1 MMRIV
6 LALASLKFTPVG
18 LLLLG
23 VASLGVYQF
32 GPSAT
37 PWLAGPLLLLAVNL
51 IAAVATNA
59 TFRRQMPLLVFH
71 LALIALVL
79 LAAAGR
85 LTYLNGTAAV
95 TEGLEFDGLKSRDAG
110 PLHYGRLDKVRFVN
124 EGFDI
129 FYMAGPVLDRMVN
142 RVRWLDGNGV
152 QRTAEIEHNRPL
164 ILFGYRFY
172 PTSNKGFAPVLLW
185 RPAKGE
191 PVLGALHLP
200 PYPASADNQAA
211 TWQPGG
217 TGADIWLMLEV
228 EESLIP
234 ADRPSRFRLPE
245 KQKIVVR
252 YQGSRWEML
261 PGEKIMLPDG
271 VLEYHEL
278 RTWMGYKVFYDWTI
292 PWILASC
299 IAAIASMAWHFWRK
313 FASKPWNKD
322 D

>member
-1 MMRIV
+1 MRIV
-6 LALASLKFTPVG
+6 LALASLKFTPIG

-23 VASLGVYQF
+23 LASLGVYQF
-32 GPSAT
+32 GHSAT

-59 TFRRQMPLLVFH
+59 VFRRQMPLLVFH
-71 LALIALVL
+71 LALTALVL

-95 TEGLEFDGLKSRDAG
+95 TEGLAFGGLETRDAG
-110 PLHYGRLDKVRFVN
+110 PLHRGRLDEVRFIN
-124 EGFDI
+124 DGFDI

-142 RVRWLDGNGV
+142 RVRWVDSNGV
-152 QRTAEIEHNRPL
+152 ERSAEIEHNRPL
-164 ILFGYRFY
+164 TLFGYRFY

-191 PVLGALHLP
+191 PVIGALHLA
-200 PYPASADNQAA
+200 PYPAHADNQATA
-211 TWQPGG
+211 WRPAG
-217 TGADIWLMLEV
+217 TSADIWVMLEV
-228 EESLIP
+228 EEKLIP

-245 KQKIVVR
+245 KQKLVVR
-252 YQGSRWEML
+252 YQDFRREMS
-261 PGEKIMLPDG
+261 PGDEIALPDG

-292 PWILASC
+292 PWILAAC

-322 D
+322 E